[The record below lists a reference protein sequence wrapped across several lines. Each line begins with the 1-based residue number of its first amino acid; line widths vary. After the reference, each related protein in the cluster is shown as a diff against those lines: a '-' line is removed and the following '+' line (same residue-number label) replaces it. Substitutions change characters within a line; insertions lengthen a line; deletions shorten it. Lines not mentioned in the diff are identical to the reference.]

1 MDNIGCNRIVYE
13 LPEDSAVKAMAD
25 MGIFM
30 FRYYP
35 NERMII
41 NSDATMAYLGC
52 RQLYRNMPGS
62 FADEIVAESYAE
74 DYISMFM
81 DINEGKKK
89 STATIRTKEMGRTL
103 KISLSP
109 IECDDAGRAEV
120 VLGVIEDIDDSVNTI
135 EKQYEDCR
143 NMAYSK
149 ITDTQLYE
157 HQKLLEHALDEAQR
171 ANKAK
176 TTFLNN
182 MSHDIRTPMNAI
194 LGFASL
200 AERHIDNKERVNEYL
215 GKILDSGNQLLTL
228 INGVLDMTHIESGKI
243 QIDEQKQNLI
253 EFMDDLKA
261 SIQDSLD
268 KNEICF
274 DMDIKS
280 IYNPNVYCDGLKLKR
295 ILMNILDNAIKFTDK
310 GGRVK
315 LTLEEIGTII
325 DGAAS
330 YEIHIIDTGIGMSK
344 EFQKRIYVPFER
356 ERSSTE
362 SGVQGTGLGM
372 SISKKLI
379 DMMDGS
385 IKIDSEEDKG
395 TDIALRFRFKLAGEG
410 EKITD
415 VMFVDDRTEE
425 YTGYRSA
432 NLVNE
437 VKNKAADKK
446 LLLVEDNE
454 LNQEITVEI
463 LKEAGFTVDVA
474 DDGTTAVEMM
484 KSAEDDEYAL
494 ILMDIQMPIM
504 NGYEATM
511 RIRRFKDEKKADI
524 PIIAMTANAFDED
537 RQNAI
542 HVGMNGYISKPISIS
557 RLMNMLNEVLD

>member
-1 MDNIGCNRIVYE
+1 
-13 LPEDSAVKAMAD
+13 
-25 MGIFM
+25 
-30 FRYYP
+30 
-35 NERMII
+35 
-41 NSDATMAYLGC
+41 
-52 RQLYRNMPGS
+52 
-62 FADEIVAESYAE
+62 
-74 DYISMFM
+74 
-81 DINEGKKK
+81 
-89 STATIRTKEMGRTL
+89 
-103 KISLSP
+103 
-109 IECDDAGRAEV
+109 
-120 VLGVIEDIDDSVNTI
+120 
-135 EKQYEDCR
+135 
-143 NMAYSK
+143 
-149 ITDTQLYE
+149 
-157 HQKLLEHALDEAQR
+157 
-171 ANKAK
+171 
-176 TTFLNN
+176 
-182 MSHDIRTPMNAI
+182 
-194 LGFASL
+194 
-200 AERHIDNKERVNEYL
+200 
-215 GKILDSGNQLLTL
+215 
-228 INGVLDMTHIESGKI
+228 
-243 QIDEQKQNLI
+243 
-253 EFMDDLKA
+253 MDDLKA

>member
-1 MDNIGCNRIVYE
+1 
-13 LPEDSAVKAMAD
+13 
-25 MGIFM
+25 
-30 FRYYP
+30 
-35 NERMII
+35 
-41 NSDATMAYLGC
+41 
-52 RQLYRNMPGS
+52 
-62 FADEIVAESYAE
+62 
-74 DYISMFM
+74 
-81 DINEGKKK
+81 
-89 STATIRTKEMGRTL
+89 
-103 KISLSP
+103 
-109 IECDDAGRAEV
+109 
-120 VLGVIEDIDDSVNTI
+120 
-135 EKQYEDCR
+135 
-143 NMAYSK
+143 
-149 ITDTQLYE
+149 
-157 HQKLLEHALDEAQR
+157 
-171 ANKAK
+171 
-176 TTFLNN
+176 
-182 MSHDIRTPMNAI
+182 
-194 LGFASL
+194 
-200 AERHIDNKERVNEYL
+200 
-215 GKILDSGNQLLTL
+215 
-228 INGVLDMTHIESGKI
+228 
-243 QIDEQKQNLI
+243 
-253 EFMDDLKA
+253 
-261 SIQDSLD
+261 
-268 KNEICF
+268 
-274 DMDIKS
+274 
-280 IYNPNVYCDGLKLKR
+280 
-295 ILMNILDNAIKFTDK
+295 
-310 GGRVK
+310 
-315 LTLEEIGTII
+315 
-325 DGAAS
+325 
-330 YEIHIIDTGIGMSK
+330 MSK